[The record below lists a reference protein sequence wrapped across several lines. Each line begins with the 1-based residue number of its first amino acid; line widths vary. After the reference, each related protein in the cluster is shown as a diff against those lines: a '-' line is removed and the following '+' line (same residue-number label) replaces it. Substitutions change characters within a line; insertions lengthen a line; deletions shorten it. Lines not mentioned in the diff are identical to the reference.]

1 MANTFNLS
9 IKDYNINELKEL
21 LNLVEPYTLEDIV
34 NQENDL
40 REKLLMDTAVSNEKK
55 KGYN

>member
-40 REKLLMDTAVSNEKK
+40 REKLLMDTAVSEEKK
-55 KGYN
+55 KI